1 MTRTKQTTAAAA
13 LVATSLIASPGA
25 AGNQSRAEAY
35 LLPEGLIEVV
45 ADFSENAI
53 YWCGAGELARARL
66 NRPGSDR
73 LYVWRGPAP
82 STAAPGQRAV
92 TFGLTPPP
100 QGAVDGG
107 WSTDVDLIGNAM
119 SVASARRACDE
130 RTSSG

>member
-1 MTRTKQTTAAAA
+1 MMTRMIPVAAAA
-13 LVATSLIASPGA
+13 ITTTVLFATAVP
-25 AGNQSRAEAY
+25 AGNQSRATAY
-35 LLPEGLIEVV
+35 LLPGGLIEVV

-66 NRPGSDR
+66 DRAGTER

-100 QGAVDGG
+100 SGAVDGG
-107 WSTDVDLIGNAM
+107 WSTDVDLVGNAM
-119 SVASARRACDE
+119 SVASAERACDE
-130 RTSSG
+130 RTTSG